1 MYNELI
7 NKKVLLYEKKD
18 SERKLVKAFKF
29 NGNGQKEYEYD
40 IINDTMTKYIY
51 NDKQLLINEELIY
64 LNDLTS
70 DVVNL
75 ISSVTY
81 KYDEN
86 DNLMIKEM
94 IDKFSPD
101 KSKTEYYKNGR
112 ISSVVYYDSG
122 VNTEYKYNNVNKNVC
137 VIRTESHSDE
147 LTFYENSNKIHVI
160 FECNNIENNKLKEY
174 SIGGNLIKEV
184 EYSDYNKKEFKHKLY
199 QYNKYNIIDKV
210 IIKSGFL
217 TKTIDYECEIEE

>member
-18 SERKLVKAFKF
+18 SERKLVKVFKF
-29 NGNGQKEYEYD
+29 NENGQKEYEYD
-40 IINDTMTKYIY
+40 TINDTMTKYIY

-112 ISSVVYYDSG
+112 IFSVVYYDAG
-122 VNTEYKYNNVNKNVC
+122 INTEYKYNNVNENSC
-137 VIRTESHSDE
+137 IIRTECYSDE
-147 LTFYENSNKIHVI
+147 LTFYDNSNKIHTI
-160 FECNNIENNKLKEY
+160 FKCNNIGHNKLKEY
-174 SIGGNLIKEV
+174 SIDGNLIKEV
-184 EYSDYNKKEFKHKLY
+184 EYNDYNKKEFKHKLY
-199 QYNKYNIIDKV
+199 HYNKYNIIDK
-210 IIKSGFL
+210 INIKRGFL
-217 TKTIDYECEIEE
+217 TETKEYECKIEE